1 MSEHEDQELDLSDD
15 KVVTKYKAAA
25 EICNKAIAA
34 VIEACKDGAK
44 VVDLCKVGD
53 DVINKECAKSFK
65 GKQIEKGVAFP
76 TCVSPNS
83 IVGHFSP
90 LADNPLTVKD
100 GDLVKIDLGCH
111 IDGFISTQAQT
122 VLVGTSFDTPITGK
136 AADLL
141 EAARTAFNAAI
152 RLIKPGKRVSDVAPK
167 LAAAVE
173 PFGVALVEG
182 VMSHQ
187 MKQFVIDGNK
197 VILNK
202 PSPEHK
208 VEDQEFEPNEVYAID
223 IVVSSGEGKPRML
236 DEKETTVYKRALDVE
251 YKLKLKAS
259 RAVFSEISKKSP
271 PCPSPSGALLA
282 LTEGAEGEAKQ
293 DLSEGQL
300 RLGLVECLS
309 HSLLHPYPVLHEK
322 QGDLV
327 AQIKGTVLLM
337 PNGSD
342 KVTSAP
348 EQKVETDKK
357 VEDAELL
364 QLLATSLKP
373 RKSSKKKSGTKAAE
387 ATEAAA

>member
-1 MSEHEDQELDLSDD
+1 MAENGEQVELDLSDD

-34 VIEACKDGAK
+34 VIEACKDGAT
-44 VVDLCKVGD
+44 VVELCKTGD

-90 LADNPLTVKD
+90 QPDNTTTIKE

-111 IDGFISTQAQT
+111 IDGFIATQATT
-122 VLVGTSFDTPITGK
+122 VLVTSSPDGPITGK
-136 AADLL
+136 AADLV
-141 EAARTAFNAAI
+141 EAARTAFNAAL
-152 RLIKPGKRVSDVAPK
+152 RLMKPGKRVSDVAPK
-167 LAAAVE
+167 LQACVE
-173 PFGVALVEG
+173 PFGVSLVEG

-187 MKQFVIDGNK
+187 MKQFIIDGNK
-197 VILNK
+197 CVLNK

-208 VEDQEFEPNEVYAID
+208 VEDAEFEPNEVYAID

-259 RAVFSEISKKSP
+259 RAVFSEINKRFP
-271 PCPSPSGALLA
+271 AMPFTLRA

-293 DLSEGQL
+293 DLTGAQL
-300 RLGLVECLS
+300 RLGLHECLN
-309 HSLLHPYPVLHEK
+309 HSLLHGYPVLHEK

-342 KVTSAP
+342 KITNAP

-357 VEDAELL
+357 IEDPELL

-373 RKSSKKKSGTKAAE
+373 RKSSKKKSGAAKAE
-387 ATEAAA
+387 AEPVAA

>member
-44 VVDLCKVGD
+44 VVDLCKIGD

-90 LADNPLTVKD
+90 LADNTLAIKD

-111 IDGFISTQAQT
+111 IDGFIATQAQT
-122 VLVGTSFDTPITGK
+122 VLVAASFDTPVTGK

-152 RLIKPGKRVSDVAPK
+152 RLVKPGKRVSDVAPK

-173 PFGVALVEG
+173 PFGVHLVEG

-208 VEDQEFEPNEVYAID
+208 VEDAEFEPNEVYAID

-259 RAVFSEISKKSP
+259 RAVFSEISKKAP
-271 PCPSPSGALLA
+271 TMPFTVRALV
-282 LTEGAEGEAKQ
+282 EGAEGEAKQ
-293 DLSEGQL
+293 ELSEGQL
-300 RLGLVECLS
+300 RLGLVECLN

-322 QGDLV
+322 PGDLV

-373 RKSSKKKSGTKAAE
+373 RKSSKKKNGTKAAE
-387 ATEAAA
+387 ATA

>member
-1 MSEHEDQELDLSDD
+1 MAEDGEQVELDLSDD

-34 VIEACKDGAK
+34 VVEACKDGAK
-44 VVDLCKVGD
+44 IVDLCKLGD
-53 DVINKECAKSFK
+53 DTINKECANIFK

-90 LADNPLTVKD
+90 LADNTLTLKD

-111 IDGFISTQAQT
+111 IDGFIATQATT
-122 VLVGTSFDTPITGK
+122 VLVASSFDTPITGK
-136 AADLL
+136 AADLV

-152 RLIKPGKRVSDVAPK
+152 RLIKPGKHVSDVAPK
-167 LAAAVE
+167 LAACVE
-173 PFGVALVEG
+173 PFGVSLVEG
-182 VMSHQ
+182 VMSHN
-187 MKQFVIDGNK
+187 MKQFIIDGNK
-197 VILNK
+197 AILNK

-208 VEDQEFEPNEVYAID
+208 VDENVFEPNEVYAID
-223 IVVSSGEGKPRML
+223 IVVSSGDGKPRVL
-236 DEKETTVYKRALDVE
+236 DDREVTVYKRALDVE

-259 RAVFSEISKKSP
+259 RAVFSEINKRYP
-271 PCPSPSGALLA
+271 AMPFTIRA
-282 LTEGAEGEAKQ
+282 LTEGAEGQAKQ
-293 DLSEGQL
+293 DLTDAQM
-300 RLGLVECLS
+300 RLGLVECLG
-309 HSLLHPYPVLHEK
+309 HGLLHQYPVLHEK

-342 KVTSAP
+342 KITSAP

-357 VEDAELL
+357 VEDPELV
-364 QLLATSLKP
+364 QLLASSLKP
-373 RKSSKKKSGTKAAE
+373 RKSSKKKSGAGKA
-387 ATEAAA
+387 EAAA

>member
-53 DVINKECAKSFK
+53 DVITKECAKSFK

-90 LADNPLTVKD
+90 LTDNSMTIKD

-111 IDGFISTQAQT
+111 IDGFIATQAQT
-122 VLVGTSFDTPITGK
+122 VLVAANFDAPITGK
-136 AADLL
+136 AADLV

-173 PFGVALVEG
+173 PFGVNLVEG

-259 RAVFSEISKKSP
+259 RAVFSEISKKAP
-271 PCPSPSGALLA
+271 TMPFTVRALV
-282 LTEGAEGEAKQ
+282 EGAEGEAKQ
-293 DLSEGQL
+293 ELSEGQL
-300 RLGLVECLS
+300 RLGLVECLN

-373 RKSSKKKSGTKAAE
+373 RKSSKKKSGAKAAE
-387 ATEAAA
+387 ATA